1 LESPRAYGKKSVPG
15 ANLDQEN
22 VMPHI
27 DLQNDFPGI
36 VGLMY
41 YKRSTGTA
49 MADLAQAVLRGPSSL
64 TPGEREL
71 IAARVSN
78 LNECEF
84 CWTSHAAAASEL
96 NPQMGDSLVP
106 FIQGKAVDVVSPKLQ
121 ALLRIAEK
129 VQQSGRAVLSDDI
142 KAAKSVGASDEDIHD
157 TVLVAAAFCF
167 FNRCVDGLGTKVP
180 EDNSFYEESGKFLAK
195 MGYKRPSFIG
205 RFFMNR
211 MVKR

>member
-1 LESPRAYGKKSVPG
+1 MAY
-15 ANLDQEN
+15 
-22 VMPHI
+22 I
-27 DLQNDFPGI
+27 DLQNEFPGI

-41 YKRSTGTA
+41 YKPATGKA

-64 TPGEREL
+64 TSGEREL

-84 CWTSHAAAASEL
+84 CWTSHAAAANEL
-96 NPQMGDSLVP
+96 NPQLRDDLMPLIKGTKP
-106 FIQGKAVDVVSPKLQ
+106 EVVSPKMQ

-129 VQQSGRAVLSDDI
+129 VQKTGRAVAPEDVA
-142 KAAKSVGASDEDIHD
+142 AAKGKGATDEEIFD

-167 FNRCVDGLGTKVP
+167 FNRCVDGLGTKLP

-211 MVKR
+211 MVNKKRAAR